1 MINISETELKSRLSQ
16 VKLLALDV
24 DGVLTDGGLYY
35 TERGEELKKFNV
47 KDGLGIK
54 LLMRAG
60 IEVAIISANS
70 SAATTYRAKKLGMEH
85 CYIGI
90 EDKLPVL
97 NDLCDRLNISLAEVA
112 YVGDDITDIPILKSI
127 GCPITVADAIAE
139 NLEHVIYVTQMAG
152 GRGAIREVSSLI
164 LQALSDKSQDS

>member
-1 MINISETELKSRLSQ
+1 
-16 VKLLALDV
+16 
-24 DGVLTDGGLYY
+24 
-35 TERGEELKKFNV
+35 
-47 KDGLGIK
+47 
-54 LLMRAG
+54 
-60 IEVAIISANS
+60 
-70 SAATTYRAKKLGMEH
+70 
-85 CYIGI
+85 
-90 EDKLPVL
+90 LPVL

>member
-152 GRGAIREVSSLI
+152 GHGAIREVSSLI